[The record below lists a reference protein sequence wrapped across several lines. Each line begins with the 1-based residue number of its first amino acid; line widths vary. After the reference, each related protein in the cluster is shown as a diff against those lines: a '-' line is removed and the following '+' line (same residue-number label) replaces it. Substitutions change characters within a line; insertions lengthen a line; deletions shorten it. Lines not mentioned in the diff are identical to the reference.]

1 MLTDINLLKN
11 LLNYPR
17 DDITAPII
25 TELDKHLANPD
36 FNKDM
41 TKISEVADK
50 LCLWVKAM
58 RKYYDVN
65 CIVKPKRAKLEE
77 AQAEYKVIMDKLAI
91 KQAELKAVNDKV

>member
-17 DDITAPII
+17 DDITPPII
-25 TELDKHLANPD
+25 AELDKHLANPD

-50 LCLWVKAM
+50 LCIWVKSM
-58 RKYYDVN
+58 WKYYDVN

-77 AQAEYKVIMDKLAI
+77 A
-91 KQAELKAVNDKV
+91 

>member
-1 MLTDINLLKN
+1 MDWWVPSQKMLTDINLLKN

-17 DDITAPII
+17 DDITPPII
-25 TELDKHLANPD
+25 AELEKHLANPD

-50 LCLWVKAM
+50 LCIWVKSM

-65 CIVKPKRAKLEE
+65 CIVKPK
-77 AQAEYKVIMDKLAI
+77 
-91 KQAELKAVNDKV
+91 